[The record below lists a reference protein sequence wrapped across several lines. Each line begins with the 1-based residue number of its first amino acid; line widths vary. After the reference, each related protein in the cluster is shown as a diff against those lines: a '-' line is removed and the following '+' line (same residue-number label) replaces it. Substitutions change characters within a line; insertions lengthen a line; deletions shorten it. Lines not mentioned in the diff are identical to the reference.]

1 MQLRQRHAAG
11 LEFSQDG
18 EGDIAVAIQLLDAQ
32 VADAGGIGGEHAQP
46 AALPYLHVDAV
57 SGNQAVE
64 AGLREVAVA
73 HREIGDLG
81 HRLARELTRDGHHD
95 HIFSWAPV
103 ISLSIGPERGSW
115 QPLSASTVI
124 SSRAGAAMRRG
135 LPPGLS
141 FA

>member
-81 HRLARELTRDGHHD
+81 HPAGARELTRDGHHD

-124 SSRAGAAMRRG
+124 SSRAGAAMRRAA
-135 LPPGLS
+135 GLS